1 MGLLSGFE
9 RPSRGARALF
19 ENCICAS
26 RQECVGGEES
36 PRWILVFS
44 IFEGTPC
51 CEKSIRKD
59 VDFGYGMVSPV
70 DTGPMVSRW
79 KRDDQATKGTRW
91 MPRRQ
96 EAKKDVGS
104 CEKPRGAANQALIR
118 GCPNGE
124 THGG

>member
-1 MGLLSGFE
+1 MLAVVNHTALDLGLRDS
-9 RPSRGARALF
+9 
-19 ENCICAS
+19 
-26 RQECVGGEES
+26 ES
-36 PRWILVFS
+36 EW
-44 IFEGTPC
+44 T
-51 CEKSIRKD
+51 K
-59 VDFGYGMVSPV
+59 
-70 DTGPMVSRW
+70 

>member
-1 MGLLSGFE
+1 MSSVRSRSAPPRLSRRSLKTAYAQVGKCVV
-9 RPSRGARALF
+9 GKARRLTT
-19 ENCICAS
+19 
-26 RQECVGGEES
+26 
-36 PRWILVFS
+36 PRWTLVFG
-44 IFEGTPC
+44 FGV
-51 CEKSIRKD
+51 RKN
-59 VDFGYGMVSPV
+59 G
-70 DTGPMVSRW
+70 R
-79 KRDDQATKGTRW
+79 RRQDDQATKGTRW